1 MADALAPNDER
12 VVHPI
17 LYESDL
23 LMVRSTLRQAA
34 KAAGL
39 GLVAETKLIT
49 AGSEMARNILKYTPG
64 GRFEVRE
71 AHERGMVGVRAVFAD
86 DGPGIAD
93 VPAAMTD
100 GFTTSGSLGLGLPG
114 TKRLVDAFE
123 ITSQRGG
130 PTIVVITMW
139 AR

>member
-1 MADALAPNDER
+1 MTDALTDGNR
-12 VVHPI
+12 GVVHSVV
-17 LYESDL
+17 YESDL
-23 LMVRSTLRQAA
+23 LTVRSLLRQAA

-64 GRFEVRE
+64 GRFEVSE
-71 AHERGMVGVRAVFAD
+71 VHGERVGVRAVFAD

-93 VPAAMTD
+93 VEAAMTD

-114 TKRLVDAFE
+114 TKRLVDEFE
-123 ITSQRGG
+123 IVSAPGG
-130 PTIVVITMW
+130 PTVVVITVW

>member
-1 MADALAPNDER
+1 VTDALTDGDRR
-12 VVHPI
+12 VVHSI
-17 LYESDL
+17 VYESDL
-23 LMVRSTLRQAA
+23 LTVRSVLRQAA

-64 GRFEVRE
+64 GTFEVSEVRG
-71 AHERGMVGVRAVFAD
+71 ERDLGVRAVFAD
-86 DGPGIAD
+86 DGPGIPD
-93 VPAAMTD
+93 VEAAMTD

-114 TKRLVDAFE
+114 TKRLVDEFHIVSAP
-123 ITSQRGG
+123 GG
-130 PTIVVITMW
+130 PTVVTMTMW